1 MKYKVVTT
9 QYNTRSQFSR
19 SVEDLM
25 EAPTLEDLV
34 ERLEK
39 GVARDYSESLLDGVR
54 AEDLVNDWTRFVIND
69 GEYSFD
75 VRDCEAR
82 RYPTQAG

>member
-25 EAPTLEDLV
+25 EATTLEDLV

-54 AEDLVNDWTRFVIND
+54 AEDLVNDCTRFVIND

-75 VRDCEAR
+75 IRDCEAQR
-82 RYPTQAG
+82 RL